1 MKVRLD
7 FCDFWPGFV
16 KTNNFFYNLLRER
29 FEVEICDQPD
39 FVIFGDPGQHVHR
52 LHHCVRIYFSLE
64 SFEPDFRE
72 YDYAFTCRYLDDLRH
87 MRLPA
92 YATYSPRPLEK
103 GGDDFDQVMKSK
115 TKFCGFLAGYA
126 NRKTCVRNDFF
137 HKLCRYK
144 KVDSAGR
151 ALNNTGFQVPVGPA
165 AKIEFLKPYKFN
177 LAFENASIPGYT
189 TEKIIE
195 PMYART
201 MPIYWGSP
209 RVGEEFNSKS
219 FLNYFDFPSE
229 EALIEKIIELDK
241 DDVKYM
247 EYLQQPYLRTDLPN
261 PCFDRNQILD
271 RFEKIFTTKIQ
282 PVAARRTW
290 LQLGRWIPA
299 KKNRPAGPFPQS

>member
-1 MKVRLD
+1 
-7 FCDFWPGFV
+7 
-16 KTNNFFYNLLRER
+16 
-29 FEVEICDQPD
+29 
-39 FVIFGDPGQHVHR
+39 
-52 LHHCVRIYFSLE
+52 
-64 SFEPDFRE
+64 
-72 YDYAFTCRYLDDLRH
+72 
-87 MRLPA
+87 
-92 YATYSPRPLEK
+92 
-103 GGDDFDQVMKSK
+103 
-115 TKFCGFLAGYA
+115 
-126 NRKTCVRNDFF
+126 VRNDFF

-151 ALNNTGFQVPVGPA
+151 ALNNTGFQVPAGPE

-201 MPIYWGSP
+201 LPIYWGNP

-219 FLNYFDFPSE
+219 FLNYFDFASE

-247 EYLQQPYLRTDLPN
+247 EYLRQPYLRTDLPN
-261 PCFDRNQILD
+261 PSFDRNKILD
-271 RFEKIFTTKIQ
+271 RFEKIFNTKIQ

-290 LQLGRWIPA
+290 LQLGRWIPV
-299 KKNRPAGPFPQS
+299 KKNRPAGPLSQP